1 MIVTYGPRPTRLQTI
16 RHFLSCGIEI
26 SSEFG
31 QNPARLMKFT
41 SFLAAFGIC
50 STLLAAPVIDPI
62 PSAKIP
68 AGKSL
73 IIPITASSPSGR
85 PLKFTATS
93 STNRIVVE
101 VKTNNPFWKFTV
113 VQVAP
118 SNAPGAFQTPF
129 RGGVVTVTNVGDM
142 LFMLF
147 KEVAPRTVDVFSG
160 LTSSG
165 FYNSNTIFH
174 RIVPGFVIQGGDPQT
189 NGTGGPVFR
198 YDDEFNTN
206 ALFSGHG
213 QLALA
218 NSGKD
223 TDGSQFFVTY
233 GPQRF
238 LDLGYTLFGQLLR
251 GFNVLTNVINTPANG
266 ASRPLAD
273 VIITRAS
280 LVPDATDTVLRLSGT
295 NRVNVSGTIKVIA
308 DDGAGGRTTNS
319 FTATTVTNTQNEP
332 PILRAVPITNKFCPL
347 NGRLTNFIAAFD
359 METDAKFYKAGY
371 LDGSSATN
379 STGSINS
386 TNGQL
391 IIVPNTGYTGP
402 LNLYVEVGPDLFF
415 QTYDQQNIT
424 FAVGDVPI
432 TAFSTSFVAS
442 ASVPFTNQLLATF
455 TNTISTSAPSN
466 FTGSINWG
474 DNSVTSGV
482 VQTNLAGTK
491 EVRGSHTFTNA
502 GNYAVQ
508 VTINSYLGAQAV
520 VTTTA
525 VVPPTLNLTR
535 SGTNSILNW
544 PAFAFDYH
552 VESHTNFTGTNWVA
566 LTNPVSFAGY
576 DNLATNAT
584 GGSNCFFRLKR

>member
-1 MIVTYGPRPTRLQTI
+1 
-16 RHFLSCGIEI
+16 
-26 SSEFG
+26 
-31 QNPARLMKFT
+31 MKFT
-41 SFLAAFGIC
+41 FLLAAFGIC
-50 STLLAAPVIDPI
+50 VGSTLLAAPVIDPI
-62 PSAKIP
+62 PNAKIP

-73 IIPITASSPSGR
+73 IIPITASSPNGR

-129 RGGVVTVTNVGDM
+129 RGGVATVTNVGDM

-160 LTSSG
+160 LTSAG

-174 RIVPGFVIQGGDPQT
+174 RVVPGFVIQGGDPQT
-189 NGTGGPVFR
+189 NGSGGLVFQ

-206 ALFSGHG
+206 ALFSGDG

-223 TDGSQFFVTY
+223 TDGSQFFITY

-238 LDLGYTLFGQLLR
+238 LDFGYTLFGQLLR
-251 GFNVLTNVINTPANG
+251 GFNVLTNVINTPTNG

-280 LVPDATDTVLRLSGT
+280 LVPDITDTVLRLSGT

-332 PILRAVPITNKFCPL
+332 PILRAVPITNKFCPIH
-347 NGRLTNFIAAFD
+347 GRLTNFIAAFD
-359 METDAKFYKAGY
+359 METNAISYTAGY
-371 LDGSSATN
+371 LDGASQTN
-379 STGSINS
+379 STNS
-386 TNGQL
+386 TINGTTGQL
-391 IIVPNTGYTGP
+391 VIVPNAGYSGP
-402 LNLYVEVGPDLFF
+402 LNLYVAVGPNSSFS
-415 QTYDQQNIT
+415 TYDQQNIT

-432 TAFSTSFVAS
+432 TASGTSFLAS
-442 ASVPFTNQLLATF
+442 VSVPFDNQLLATF
-455 TNTISTSAPSN
+455 TNTISTTAASN
-466 FTGSINWG
+466 FTASINWG

-482 VQTNLAGTK
+482 IQTNPGGKK
-491 EVRGSHTFTNA
+491 EVRGSHTYTNA
-502 GNYAVQ
+502 GNYAVL

-525 VVPPTLNLTR
+525 VLPPAVNLTR

-544 PAFAFDYH
+544 PGFAFDYH
-552 VESHTNFTGTNWVA
+552 LESHTNLTTTNWVA
-566 LTNPVSFAGY
+566 VTNPVTFAGY
-576 DNLATNAT
+576 DNVATNSS
-584 GGSNCFFRLKR
+584 GGSNRFFRLRR

>member
-1 MIVTYGPRPTRLQTI
+1 
-16 RHFLSCGIEI
+16 
-26 SSEFG
+26 
-31 QNPARLMKFT
+31 MKFA
-41 SFLAAFGIC
+41 FLLVAFGVC
-50 STLLAAPVIDPI
+50 AGSTLLAAPIIDPI
-62 PSAKIP
+62 PNAKIP

-73 IIPITASSPSGR
+73 IIPITASSPNGR
-85 PLKFTATS
+85 SLTFTATS

-101 VKTNNPFWKFTV
+101 VKTNNPFWKLTV

-118 SNAPGAFQTPF
+118 ADAPGAFQTPF

-160 LTSSG
+160 LTSAS

-174 RIVPGFVIQGGDPQT
+174 RVVPGFVIQGGDPQT
-189 NGTGGPVFR
+189 NGSGGPVFR

-238 LDLGYTLFGQLLR
+238 LDFGYTLFGQLLR
-251 GFNVLTNVINTPANG
+251 GFNVLTNVINTPTNG

-280 LVPDATDTVLRLSGT
+280 LVPDTTDTVLRLSGT

-308 DDGAGGRTTNS
+308 DDGAGGRTTNA

-332 PILRAVPITNKFCPL
+332 PILRAVPITNKFCAV

-359 METDAKFYKAGY
+359 METNAMFYDAGY
-371 LDGSSATN
+371 SDATSGPNSTN
-379 STGSINS
+379 STYNG
-386 TNGQL
+386 TTGQL
-391 IIVPNTGYTGP
+391 IIVPNPGYSGP
-402 LNLYVEVGPDLFF
+402 LNLYVAVGPDPGFS
-415 QTYDQQNIT
+415 TYDEQYIT

-432 TAFSTSFVAS
+432 TAFATSFVAS
-442 ASVPFTNQLLATF
+442 ASVPFTNQLLVTF
-455 TNTISTSAPSN
+455 TNTVSTSAASN
-466 FTGSINWG
+466 FTASINWG

-482 VQTNLAGTK
+482 VQTNLAGKK
-491 EVRGSHTFTNA
+491 EVRGSHSYTNA

-520 VTTTA
+520 VTSTA
-525 VVPPTLNLTR
+525 IVPPSLSLTR
-535 SGTNSILNW
+535 SGTNSILKW

-552 VESHTNFTGTNWVA
+552 PESHTNLTTTNWVA
-566 LTNPVSFAGY
+566 VTDPVNLAGY
-576 DNLATNAT
+576 DNVATNSS
-584 GGSNCFFRLKR
+584 GGTNRFFRLRR